1 MDNETKKGNNNSDNN
16 TSLDRRELLKGLA
29 TLPLLGAFFASLW
42 AKYRRDAMKKS
53 ALLQDLIKEKKAP
66 AVVSS
71 IGNHERLR
79 IGIIGYGGRGSH
91 LVRGA
96 GFATP
101 GWTKRASENA
111 KNNKL
116 DKGFATFMQQ
126 EDLNTSL
133 NGVCDLFEVRTNQG
147 IEASKNDI
155 RPGGKP
161 QETAKKYHHYK
172 EMLADDTID
181 AVIIAT
187 PDHWHSRIVLDAARA
202 GKNVY

>member
-1 MDNETKKGNNNSDNN
+1 MDNETKKENNNSDNN

-29 TLPLLGAFFASLW
+29 TLPVLGAFFASLW

-66 AVVSS
+66 SVVSS

-133 NGVCDLFEVRTNQG
+133 TVCVTYSKFELIKGLKHRKMKLDQVVNRRKQQ
-147 IEASKNDI
+147 KNI
-155 RPGGKP
+155 V
-161 QETAKKYHHYK
+161 
-172 EMLADDTID
+172 TIK
-181 AVIIAT
+181 
-187 PDHWHSRIVLDAARA
+187 RC
-202 GKNVY
+202 